1 MTTPCGAKCD
11 WSGMNKSSGN
21 DSKNTLY
28 CSFCGKSQHEV
39 RKLIAGPT
47 VFICDECVELCMDI
61 IREEHK
67 SSRVKSREGVP
78 APAEICDVL
87 RDYVIGQE
95 HAKRV
100 LSVAVHNHYKRLAHD
115 GNSNDVEL
123 AKSNIL
129 LIGPTGCGKT
139 LLAQTL
145 ARILDVPFTM
155 ADATTLTEAGYVGE
169 DVENIILK
177 LLQSAD
183 YNVERAQRGIV
194 YLDEVDKIARKSD
207 NPSIT
212 RDVSGEGVQQALLKI
227 MEGTVA
233 SVPPQGGRK
242 HPQQEFL
249 QVDTTNILF
258 ICGGAFA
265 GLEKI
270 IAERGRGTSIGFGA
284 DVRSPDERKTGEILR
299 EIEPEDLLKFGLIP
313 EFVGRL
319 PVIATLEDLDETALV
334 EILTAP
340 KNALVKQYQKLFDM
354 EEVELTFS
362 EDALSA
368 IARKAVARRT
378 GARGLRS
385 ILEGILLDSMFDLPG
400 YDVVEEVVIN
410 REVVDGGASPL
421 LIYSDRGEDA
431 SSSAS

>member
-1 MTTPCGAKCD
+1 MTEKN
-11 WSGMNKSSGN
+11 NKN
-21 DSKNTLY
+21 ILY

-61 IREEHK
+61 IKEENK
-67 SSRVKSREGVP
+67 SSLVKHQDGVP
-78 APAEICDVL
+78 TPKEICNVL
-87 RDYVIGQE
+87 DDYVIGQKF
-95 HAKRV
+95 AKEI
-100 LSVAVHNHYKRLAHD
+100 LSVAVHNHYKRLNHETKNNKD
-115 GNSNDVEL
+115 IEL
-123 AKSNIL
+123 SKSNIL
-129 LIGPTGCGKT
+129 LVGPTGCGKT

-177 LLQSAD
+177 LLQAAD
-183 YNVERAQRGIV
+183 YNVEKAQRGIV
-194 YLDEVDKIARKSD
+194 YIDEVDKISRKSE

-265 GLEKI
+265 GLDKLI
-270 IAERGRGTSIGFGA
+270 DSRGKGSSIGFGA
-284 DVRSPDERKTGEILR
+284 KVKNYKDQSLSDIMKQW
-299 EIEPEDLLKFGLIP
+299 EPEDLIKYGLIP
-313 EFVGRL
+313 EFIGRM
-319 PVIATLEDLDETALV
+319 PIIASLDDLDEKSLV
-334 EILTAP
+334 KILKEP
-340 KNALVKQYQKLFDM
+340 KNSLIKQYQRLF
-354 EEVELTFS
+354 EFENVELEFKGESVS
-362 EDALSA
+362 EIAKQA
-368 IARKAVARRT
+368 ISKKT

-385 ILEGILLDSMFDLPG
+385 ILENILLKTMFELPDMD
-400 YDVVEEVVIN
+400 DVIKVT
-410 REVVDGGASPL
+410 VDK
-421 LIYSDRGEDA
+421 
-431 SSSAS
+431 SSVKGLSEPIMTYGKKQSTSVA

>member
-1 MTTPCGAKCD
+1 MSSR
-11 WSGMNKSSGN
+11 SGS

-61 IREEHK
+61 IREETKATGLK
-67 SSRVKSREGVP
+67 STDGVP
-78 APAEICDVL
+78 TPREICDVL
-87 RDYVIGQE
+87 DDYVIGQE
-95 HAKRV
+95 MAKRV
-100 LSVAVHNHYKRLAHD
+100 LSVAVHNHYKRLNHSSKSSD
-115 GNSNDVEL
+115 IEL
-123 AKSNIL
+123 SKSNIL

-177 LLQSAD
+177 LLQAAE

-194 YLDEVDKIARKSD
+194 YIDEVDKITRKSE

-212 RDVSGEGVQQALLKI
+212 RDVSGEGVQQALLKL

-265 GLEKI
+265 GLDRVI
-270 IAERGRGTSIGFGA
+270 SQRGKGSAVGFGA
-284 DVRSPDERKTGEILR
+284 DVRNLDDRGIGEIFKQL
-299 EIEPEDLLKFGLIP
+299 EPEDLLKFGLIP

-319 PVIATLEDLDETALV
+319 PVLATLEDLDKDALV
-334 EILTAP
+334 TILTQP
-340 KNALVKQYQKLFDM
+340 KNALIKQYQRLFEIEDTK
-354 EEVELTFS
+354 LTFTD
-362 EDALSA
+362 DALQ
-368 IARKAVARRT
+368 AVADKAIERKT

-385 ILEGILLDSMFDLPG
+385 ILENTLLDTMFELPG
-400 YDVVEEVVIN
+400 MEEVSEVVIN
-410 REVVDGGASPL
+410 DEVITSAEAKPL
-421 LIYSDRGEDA
+421 MIYADKQKEPA
-431 SSSAS
+431 SAS

>member
-1 MTTPCGAKCD
+1 MTKAA
-11 WSGMNKSSGN
+11 SG

-61 IREEHK
+61 IREENK
-67 SSRVKSREGVP
+67 NQLVKSKDGVP
-78 APAEICDVL
+78 TPQEIKDVL
-87 RDYVIGQE
+87 DDYAIGQNY
-95 HAKRV
+95 AKRV
-100 LSVAVHNHYKRLAHD
+100 LAVAVHNHYKRLAHSQKN
-115 GNSNDVEL
+115 GDVEL

-145 ARILDVPFTM
+145 ARIIDVPFTM

-177 LLQSAD
+177 LLQASD

-194 YLDEVDKIARKSD
+194 YIDEIDKISRKSD

-212 RDVSGEGVQQALLKI
+212 RDVSGEGVQQALLKL

-258 ICGGAFA
+258 IAGGAFP
-265 GLEKI
+265 GLDTI
-270 IAERGRGTSIGFGA
+270 ISRRGTGAGIGFGA
-284 DVRSPDERKTGEILR
+284 NVRSPDDRRTGDVLR
-299 EIEPEDLLKFGLIP
+299 ECEPEDLLKFGLIP
-313 EFVGRL
+313 EFVGRM
-319 PVIATLEDLDETALV
+319 PVFATLEDLDEAALIQ
-334 EILTAP
+334 ILTEP
-340 KNALVKQYQKLFDM
+340 KNALIKQYQRLFEM
-354 EEVELTFS
+354 ENTKLTFT
-362 EDALSA
+362 EEALRCVATKA
-368 IARKAVARRT
+368 IARKT

-385 ILEGILLDSMFDLPG
+385 ILEGVLLETMFDLPSYEG
-400 YDVVEEVVIN
+400 VEEVVVN
-410 REVVDGGASPL
+410 GEVIEGRAKPL
-421 LIYSDRGEDA
+421 LIYAERRDQAAPAAAG
-431 SSSAS
+431 

>member
-1 MTTPCGAKCD
+1 MTKAAGTDAK
-11 WSGMNKSSGN
+11 S
-21 DSKNTLY
+21 TLY

-67 SSRVKSREGVP
+67 ISFSKAKDGVP
-78 APAEICDVL
+78 SPKEIREVL
-87 RDYVIGQE
+87 DDYVIGQA
-95 HAKRV
+95 HAKKV
-100 LSVAVHNHYKRLAHD
+100 LSVAVHNHYKRLNHATK
-115 GNSNDVEL
+115 NNDVEL
-123 AKSNIL
+123 AKSNIM
-129 LIGPTGCGKT
+129 LIGPTGSGKT

-145 ARILDVPFTM
+145 ARIIDVPFTM

-177 LLQSAD
+177 LLQASD
-183 YNVERAQRGIV
+183 YNVEKAQRGIV
-194 YLDEVDKIARKSD
+194 YIDEIDKISRKSD

-212 RDVSGEGVQQALLKI
+212 RDVSGEGVQQALLKL
-227 MEGTVA
+227 MEGTIA

-265 GLEKI
+265 GLDKI
-270 IAERGRGTSIGFGA
+270 IGDRLQGKSIGFGA
-284 DVRSPDERKTGEILR
+284 HVAAPEEKRTGEVLKST
-299 EIEPEDLLKFGLIP
+299 EPEDLLKFGLIP
-313 EFVGRL
+313 EFIGRL
-319 PVIATLEDLDETALV
+319 PVIATLEDLDEEALV
-334 EILTAP
+334 KILVEP

-354 EEVELTFS
+354 EDVELGFS
-362 EDALSA
+362 DEALHSVAKKA
-368 IARKAVARRT
+368 IERKT

-385 ILEGILLDSMFDLPG
+385 ILEGILLDTMFDLPSMEG
-400 YDVVEEVVIN
+400 VDEVHVDKD
-410 REVVDGGASPL
+410 VVDGRKDPVRVYAKKDKTASRG
-421 LIYSDRGEDA
+421 SDA
-431 SSSAS
+431 A

>member
-1 MTTPCGAKCD
+1 MAESRG
-11 WSGMNKSSGN
+11 G

-67 SSRVKSREGVP
+67 TTLVKSRDGVP
-78 APAEICDVL
+78 SPQDICNVL
-87 RDYVIGQE
+87 DDYVIGQG

-100 LSVAVHNHYKRLAHD
+100 LSVAVHNHYKRLAH
-115 GNSNDVEL
+115 GQKSADVEL

-169 DVENIILK
+169 DVENIIPK

-194 YLDEVDKIARKSD
+194 YIDEVDKISRKSD

-258 ICGGAFA
+258 ICGGAFS
-265 GLEKI
+265 GLDKLI
-270 IAERGRGTSIGFGA
+270 SSRDRGSSIGFGA
-284 DVRSPDERKTGEILR
+284 DVLGPDDRKTGEILKGV
-299 EIEPEDLLKFGLIP
+299 EPEDLLKFGLIP

-319 PVIATLEDLDETALV
+319 PVVATLEDLDEDALV
-334 EILTAP
+334 EILTKP
-340 KNALVKQYQKLFDM
+340 RNALVKQYQRLFDM
-354 EEVELTFS
+354 EDVSVDFT
-362 EDALSA
+362 EDALRAIAHKA
-368 IARKAVARRT
+368 IARKT

-385 ILEGILLDSMFDLPG
+385 IMEGILLDPMYDLPG
-400 YDVVEEVVIN
+400 LDGVEEIVINKEVVEGRAQPLYIYTDR
-410 REVVDGGASPL
+410 REDVG
-421 LIYSDRGEDA
+421 
-431 SSSAS
+431 SSA